1 MAAERGATAWPLWLG
16 GQRAAGAP
24 FTTENALWWTL
35 RVGAALC
42 FIGHG
47 AFGVLTKEAWV
58 PYFAVA
64 GIGHAT
70 AFRLMPLIGIA
81 DIVLGVLTL
90 VRPRPA
96 LIVYLTLWA
105 LWTAALRPLSGESG
119 WEMVERAGNYG
130 VPLALL
136 LLGRPVGAAPS
147 SGQLI
152 DWRQWRSWLAPA
164 ALGPLT
170 PARVRRGRLTL
181 GLTTAALL
189 LGHGMLALHGK
200 PALVT
205 HAALWGLPIPAG
217 TLARALGGVEVALAA
232 LVLWLPTP
240 GLALGV
246 AGWKLV
252 TESLFLVAGAPIWE
266 ILERGGSYAA
276 PLALALL
283 LWHARRMPR
292 ARRC

>member
-1 MAAERGATAWPLWLG
+1 MGATTASRGVALPRW
-16 GQRAAGAP
+16 ASAGAP
-24 FTTENALWWTL
+24 FATGDALWWTL

-47 AFGVLTKEAWV
+47 AFGVLTKPAWV

-70 AFRLMPLIGIA
+70 AFRLMPLVGIV

-96 LIVYLTLWA
+96 LVVYLACWA
-105 LWTAALRPLSGESG
+105 LWTAALRPLAGEPG
-119 WEMVERAGNYG
+119 WETVERAGNYG

-136 LLGRPVGAAPS
+136 LLARPLGAAPS
-147 SGQLI
+147 AGRVVDWSG
-152 DWRQWRSWLAPA
+152 WRSWLAPA
-164 ALGPLT
+164 VPGPLT
-170 PARVRRGRLTL
+170 PARVRRVRLVL

-217 TLARALGGVEVALAA
+217 TLARLLGGVEVALAA
-232 LVLWLPTP
+232 LVLWRPTP

-266 ILERGGSYAA
+266 VVERGGSYAA
-276 PLALALL
+276 PIALAVR
-283 LWHARRMPR
+283 LWHTRAARPLPDPR
-292 ARRC
+292 